1 VAESGLALAGGGAAV
16 GGTGVAGV
24 EAGWFAGGFVGAG
37 TVAVAV
43 SAGVVGEGVASGVE
57 GVACA
62 DAMAWGEG
70 DVAFVGVTTT
80 AEGVTGVAVAASS
93 LEPPPQAA
101 SVATRAAE
109 IPVKSS
115 RRIVV
120 PRWWYIQCLAASGER
135 L

>member
-1 VAESGLALAGGGAAV
+1 
-16 GGTGVAGV
+16 
-24 EAGWFAGGFVGAG
+24 
-37 TVAVAV
+37 
-43 SAGVVGEGVASGVE
+43 
-57 GVACA
+57 
-62 DAMAWGEG
+62 
-70 DVAFVGVTTT
+70 VGVTTT

-101 SVATRAAE
+101 SVATKAAE

-120 PRWWYIQCLAASGER
+120 PRWWYIQCLAASGGR